1 MANYLNTA
9 IGAKVEDLVAKYG
22 CISTSQVPYF
32 LSEKEQ
38 GSYSQEAIEKA
49 VKALEGRR
57 FIERKGSFIHLKSAS
72 FDQKMIDSIWAM
84 IDMNRQDNGENAV
97 GSDLLAGELENS
109 YKLPTPETLGFV
121 KGASLLVR
129 TLAIETEPQIAT
141 ISLVQDKIYDYSNA
155 KRGEESKISSV
166 LLIIIREKK
175 FIGKIARLGLTIPH
189 KIALLD
195 GGLFDIPTI
204 TYYGNQG

>member
-9 IGAKVEDLVAKYG
+9 VGAKVEDLVAKYG
-22 CISTSQVPYF
+22 CISTEQIPYF
-32 LSEKEQ
+32 LTAKEQ
-38 GSYSQEAIEKA
+38 GSYSQEAVEKA

-57 FIERKGSFIHLKSAS
+57 FIERKGAFIHLKTGSL
-72 FDQKMIDSIWAM
+72 DQKMIDSIWAM
-84 IDMNRQDNGENAV
+84 IDMNRQDNAETATN
-97 GSDLLAGELENS
+97 SDILASELETS
-109 YKLPTPETLGFV
+109 YKLPAPETLGFI

-129 TLAIETEPQIAT
+129 SLAIETEPQIAT
-141 ISLVQDKIYDYSNA
+141 VSLVQDKIYDYSGA

-166 LLIIIREKK
+166 LLIILREKK
-175 FIGKIARLGLTIPH
+175 FIGKIARLGLTVPH

-195 GGLFDIPTI
+195 GGLSGIPSI